1 MILNGKQYDV
11 TKQQIERLERQL
23 EMVDTNAHPLV
34 QKAHADACAS
44 LIDELR
50 AELKAYDALY
60 ECPDCGETFAMV
72 NMSHGHCYNCHEDFR
87 LDDMPAWKAFEAAK
101 DAAK

>member
-1 MILNGKQYDV
+1 VIENGKQYDV

-23 EMVDTNAHPLV
+23 EMVDTNAHPLA

-50 AELKAYDALY
+50 AQLKAYDALTD
-60 ECPDCGETFAMV
+60 CPDCGEAFHMV
-72 NMSHGHCYNCHEDFR
+72 NMTHGFCSNCQEHFK
-87 LDDMPAWKAFEAAK
+87 LDDMPARKAFEAAK
-101 DAAK
+101 LAQS